1 MKTIPFFDYPGI
13 YKRFENDFDS
23 IFKEVCSR
31 GSFILQK
38 DLEDFEHDLCKF
50 LNVKHAFGVADGTN
64 AMVLGLM
71 ASGINPQD
79 EIIIASHTYIATAA
93 AIKAVNAIPIFAD
106 IGNDGMILATS
117 VEKAITNKTVAVMP
131 TQLNGR
137 CCDMDKINA
146 IAKKN
151 NLKVFEDSAQG
162 LGAKFDGKSA
172 GTFGMFGTF
181 SFYPAKLLGCFGD
194 GGAIVTN
201 DDKIAE
207 KIYLLRDHGRNEQG
221 EVVAWGTNSRLDN
234 LQAAFLNFKLKHFSQ
249 DIKRRREIANLYD
262 VAFQN
267 NPNIYPPPGPDKSLK
282 HFDVYQN
289 YEMAFERR
297 DSLKSYLSEKGIGTI
312 IQWAGSP
319 VHHFEN
325 LGYGINNFHN
335 LKQTDWFF
343 ERCLMLPMHMGLTD
357 EQIKYIIENVLEFY
371 KSNEK

>member
-13 YKRFENDFDS
+13 YKRFENDFVD

-64 AMVLGLM
+64 AMVLGLI
-71 ASGINPQD
+71 ASNIKPQD

-93 AIKAVNAIPIFAD
+93 AIKAVNAIPVFAD
-106 IGNDGMILATS
+106 IGNDGMMLATS
-117 VEKAITNKTVAVMP
+117 AEKAITNKTVAVMP

-162 LGAKFDGKSA
+162 LGAKFDDKSA

-194 GGAIVTN
+194 GGAVVTN
-201 DDKIAE
+201 
-207 KIYLLRDHGRNEQG
+207 G
-221 EVVAWGTNSRLDN
+221 E
-234 LQAAFLNFKLKHFSQ
+234 
-249 DIKRRREIANLYD
+249 
-262 VAFQN
+262 
-267 NPNIYPPPGPDKSLK
+267 
-282 HFDVYQN
+282 
-289 YEMAFERR
+289 
-297 DSLKSYLSEKGIGTI
+297 
-312 IQWAGSP
+312 
-319 VHHFEN
+319 
-325 LGYGINNFHN
+325 
-335 LKQTDWFF
+335 
-343 ERCLMLPMHMGLTD
+343 
-357 EQIKYIIENVLEFY
+357 
-371 KSNEK
+371 